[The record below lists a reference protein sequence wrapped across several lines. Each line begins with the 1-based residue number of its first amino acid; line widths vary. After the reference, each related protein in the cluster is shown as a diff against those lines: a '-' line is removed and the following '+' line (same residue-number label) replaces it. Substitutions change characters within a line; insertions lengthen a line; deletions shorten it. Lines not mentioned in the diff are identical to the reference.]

1 MSIRV
6 RERAQAEQSRVAE
19 CHRQGRVGV
28 ISLAVLQRTE
38 LESALNTPC
47 GYMIGC
53 LGWSQW

>member
-53 LGWSQW
+53 